1 VLRGTAAG
9 LEFVFGA
16 GSFAEGWGEVAQRL
30 AERPEFY
37 RGSVATALFEGEAP
51 DDDGF
56 AAFLEAVRECGI
68 EVRGVYGGETLA
80 GLAER
85 FELAYLG
92 APPRPS
98 VASFERKRAAK
109 AKAERTVRL
118 SETARSLQADFAGA
132 RADIAQRRAR
142 GEASVKKPVVAGARA
157 VSGVA
162 AAPAKPAVPGTLYH
176 RGTLRGGKSLQQLGN
191 IVVVGDVNPGAELVA
206 SGDIL
211 VFGALRGTAHAGA
224 QGDADARV
232 VALELAP
239 TQLRIATFI
248 AVDDASRKPQEPE
261 VAFVAGDR
269 IAIAPFAK
277 VGMNR

>member
-1 VLRGTAAG
+1 VLRGTTAG
-9 LEFVFGA
+9 LEFVFGGGA
-16 GSFAEGWGEVAQRL
+16 FAEAWDEMAERL
-30 AERPEFY
+30 AERPAFY
-37 RGSVATALFEGEAP
+37 RGSQATAVFDDAVPDEA
-51 DDDGF
+51 GF
-56 AAFLEAVRECGI
+56 AAFLSALEGYGI
-68 EVRGVYGGETLA
+68 ALRGIYGGEALA

-92 APPRPS
+92 SPPRPR
-98 VASFERKRAAK
+98 VASFERKRAAR
-109 AKAERTVRL
+109 AERTVTL
-118 SETARSLQADFAGA
+118 SDTARSLQADFAGA
-132 RADIAQRRAR
+132 RADIAKRRAR
-142 GEASVKKPVVAGARA
+142 GEASVKKPVVGIERA
-157 VSGVA
+157 ST
-162 AAPAKPAVPGTLYH
+162 AAPDRLVAEPGTLYH
-176 RGTLRGGKSLQQLGN
+176 RGTLRGGQALQQLGN

-232 VALELAP
+232 AALELAP

-248 AVDDASRKPQEPE
+248 ASDDGKRRTTEAE
-261 VAFVAGDR
+261 VAFVSGDR